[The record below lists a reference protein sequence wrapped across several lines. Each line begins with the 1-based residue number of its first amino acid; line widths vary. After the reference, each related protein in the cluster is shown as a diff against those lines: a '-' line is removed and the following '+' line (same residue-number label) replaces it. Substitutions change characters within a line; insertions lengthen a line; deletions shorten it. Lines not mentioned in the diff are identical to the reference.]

1 MNRNGLSLKAIGSRL
16 RSSRVGLG
24 FSLEKLADHLAKSAG
39 SRPSTAKLSRIET
52 GLQPVPTDILSGL
65 SELTGIPKSELK
77 PDLAALMRN
86 AAE

>member
-1 MNRNGLSLKAIGSRL
+1 MNRNVLSLKAIGARV
-16 RSSRVGLG
+16 RHSRVERGY
-24 FSLEKLADHLAKSAG
+24 SLERLADQLAKSAG

-65 SELTGIPKSELK
+65 SELTGIPKSELR
-77 PDLAALMRN
+77 PDLVALMRD